1 MKTTNILIAT
11 LLASAFAPS
20 LALAEEVTLE
30 QGSDGE
36 RRIVIRQGTVTMP
49 LDQLATLR
57 AGDSASLAGAMVN
70 ISSAS
75 IVKNAPYSAETVSES
90 IQRLADGNQIV
101 TRSSS
106 MQYRDG
112 AGRTR
117 TEVRGDDGKLRL
129 ITISDPVDGARWILN
144 PERKSATR
152 TDITSERARAQ
163 AEAAR
168 TAATQAR
175 IAAGQARAEA
185 DAARAVADQQRKLAD
200 QQRKVADQARIAA
213 NEARARID
221 RLRKEGK
228 LPEGTHI
235 IVKDVQRGVEP
246 AEVRVRIAQPAAA
259 AMPAARAMSAQIAP
273 LIAGAVNEGKWS
285 ARAVT
290 RELGER
296 DFSGVRAQGSQRS
309 YAIPAGEIGN
319 RDPIEVSSETWYS
332 PELQMTVYHK
342 RSDPRSGEMV
352 YRLENLKRGEP
363 PAALFSVPSDYTMRD
378 PLKVTSTRTYG
389 KVD

>member
-1 MKTTNILIAT
+1 MKTTTNILLAT

-20 LALAEEVTLE
+20 LALAEDFILE

-36 RRIVIRQGTVTMP
+36 RRIVIRQGTVTLP
-49 LDQLATLR
+49 PGQQAALR

-70 ISSAS
+70 ISSAG

-90 IQRLADGNQIV
+90 MQRLADGNQIV

-117 TEVRGDDGKLRL
+117 TEVRGDDGKLRMV
-129 ITISDPVDGARWILN
+129 TISDPVDGARWILN

-152 TDITSERARAQ
+152 TDITSAQARAQ

-168 TAATQAR
+168 AAATQAR
-175 IAAGQARAEA
+175 IAAAQARAEA
-185 DAARAVADQQRKLAD
+185 DAARA
-200 QQRKVADQARIAA
+200 VADQARIAA

-221 RLRKEGK
+221 QLRKEGK

-235 IVKDVQRGVEP
+235 IVKDVQRGIEP

-273 LIAGAVNEGKWS
+273 LIVGAVNDGKWS
-285 ARAVT
+285 AKAVT

-296 DFSGVRAQGSQRS
+296 EFSGVRAQGSQRS

-332 PELQMTVYHK
+332 PELQVTVYHK

-363 PAALFSVPSDYTMRD
+363 PAALFSVPSDYTVRD

-389 KVD
+389 KAD